1 VTQQHPASDVAVVG
15 AGYAG
20 LSAAV
25 ALRRHRLS
33 VRVFDGGPVRNA
45 LAAEVH
51 GYLGTAGE
59 SAAQLV
65 ERSRRHAADLGARIE
80 SCRIVRVSRGDDAFV
95 LTDSDGGEWRARR
108 LLLATGVT
116 DRLPDIPRIRQ
127 FFGRS
132 IHVCPHC
139 DAYEWRDRPIAV
151 ISWSSAT
158 RDFAVKVS
166 HWSSQVTVVTD
177 GRKPSLSDDEVAD
190 LRENGIAL
198 VTGEIDELEGEDG
211 RLAALHFSN
220 GGRLPV
226 DAAFVQLG
234 EEYNTQLAEA
244 LGCQLTDDGA
254 VAVDDDMH
262 TSEEGVWAAGDVAGD
277 SQFVPVAVAHG
288 VKAAIGIYR
297 TLAPTDPEARQ
308 P

>member
-1 VTQQHPASDVAVVG
+1 VTQQHPESDVAVVG

-25 ALRRHRLS
+25 ALRRHRLT

-59 SAAQLV
+59 SAGQLV
-65 ERSRRHAADLGARIE
+65 ERSRGHAANLGARIE
-80 SCRIVRVSRGDDAFV
+80 SCRIGRVSRGDGGFV
-95 LTDSDGGEWRARR
+95 LTDSEGGEWRARR

-166 HWSSQVTVVTD
+166 HWSRAVTVVTD
-177 GRKPSLSDDEVAD
+177 GRTPRLADEEAAD
-190 LRENGIAL
+190 LRAHGINV
-198 VTGEIDELEGEDG
+198 VTAEVEELEGEDG
-211 RLAALHFSN
+211 RLSALRFSS
-220 GGRLPV
+220 GDRLAV
-226 DAAFVQLG
+226 DAAFVHVG
-234 EEYNTQLAEA
+234 EDYNTELAEA
-244 LGCQLTDDGA
+244 LGCRLTDDGA
-254 VAVDDDMH
+254 IAVDENMH

-288 VKAAIGIYR
+288 VKAAIDIYR
-297 TLAPTDPEARQ
+297 TLAPTDPDARQ